1 MLFRSGPPAPK
12 REGRDEEGGWKEIQ
26 EAFTLDRT
34 MINLNNGGC
43 SPTPR
48 VVHEAYKRYLD
59 ISNQAPPYFMWQV
72 LEPGIEAIRRD
83 LARFAG
89 CDPEELAITRNASE
103 ALQTAQLGIELAP
116 GDEVV
121 TTDQDYPRMLDTWE
135 QRAKRSGITIK
146 KVKVGVPATADQ
158 LISAVTTAFSP
169 RTKVVHI
176 SHLTFLTGQT
186 FPVAEIC
193 AAARQK
199 GIVSIVDGAHAFAH
213 LPFRLADLGCDYYGT
228 SLHKWLLAPV
238 GTGFLFMRRDRV
250 AKTAALQPTNPS
262 KDNDIRKFEEIG
274 THPAAAHNAIA
285 EALAFHLAI
294 GSERKI
300 QRLRQ
305 LRSRWW
311 NRLQED
317 TRIRLLT
324 PAGPDEGGAI
334 ATFSIEGK
342 KASEITTWLWDKRRI
357 FVTPIV
363 TETYEGVRVTPNVYT
378 TSWELDVFCDAVK
391 DFLKG

>member
-1 MLFRSGPPAPK
+1 M
-12 REGRDEEGGWKEIQ
+12 
-26 EAFTLDRT
+26 
-34 MINLNNGGC
+34 C
-43 SPTPR
+43 S
-48 VVHEAYKRYLD
+48 
-59 ISNQAPPYFMWQV
+59 S
-72 LEPGIEAIRRD
+72 D
-83 LARFAG
+83 L
-89 CDPEELAITRNASE
+89 
-103 ALQTAQLGIELAP
+103 
-116 GDEVV
+116 
-121 TTDQDYPRMLDTWE
+121 
-135 QRAKRSGITIK
+135 
-146 KVKVGVPATADQ
+146 
-158 LISAVTTAFSP
+158 
-169 RTKVVHI
+169 
-176 SHLTFLTGQT
+176 
-186 FPVAEIC
+186 
-193 AAARQK
+193 
-199 GIVSIVDGAHAFAH
+199 
-213 LPFRLADLGCDYYGT
+213 
-228 SLHKWLLAPV
+228 
-238 GTGFLFMRRDRV
+238 
-250 AKTAALQPTNPS
+250 
-262 KDNDIRKFEEIG
+262 
-274 THPAAAHNAIA
+274 PAAAHNAIA